1 MKRIFLTLFLVIVV
15 ASINESS
22 FASVNID
29 WTENEVEFIKNN
41 PVINIGVDPQFLP
54 FEFIDEDGNHA
65 GIAADYLELIS
76 KLTGLKFKLHEDL
89 SWVDAYDLAV
99 EKKIDLLPAIGKTKE
114 RENYFRFSKPYY
126 FFKRVLVTKQENS
139 QISGIEDLDGHTVAV
154 QKNSSHH
161 SYLLDYNKINLSL
174 YNSVEAALTA
184 VMTGEEIA
192 FIGNLATTNYL
203 IRTHG
208 ITDLR
213 FVSFEAEHLQALY
226 FAVRDDWPIL
236 VDILDK
242 AMDYI
247 SEEEKADIKNKWIDI
262 DTDYDYEPI
271 LKIVRIILILLA
283 IVVIVSYFWIRRL
296 QSEIN
301 RRKTIQI
308 ELEGSNQKV
317 YETNKQLSIA
327 NKELEK
333 ISMVD
338 GLTNISNR
346 RYFDNFLQKVWG
358 INARESFPLALLM
371 IDIDRFKN
379 YNDKYGHLEG
389 DKCLKEVAKEI
400 NNTVKRKGDFVAR
413 YGGEE
418 FVVLLSNTSIDGAI
432 ILAEKIRI
440 NIEDLVIKN
449 DGLASSV
456 TVSIGVASMIGVVDA
471 PPNKLIEAADQ
482 ALYQAKKEGRNR
494 VVKFD
499 IR

>member
-1 MKRIFLTLFLVIVV
+1 
-15 ASINESS
+15 
-22 FASVNID
+22 
-29 WTENEVEFIKNN
+29 
-41 PVINIGVDPQFLP
+41 
-54 FEFIDEDGNHA
+54 
-65 GIAADYLELIS
+65 
-76 KLTGLKFKLHEDL
+76 
-89 SWVDAYDLAV
+89 
-99 EKKIDLLPAIGKTKE
+99 
-114 RENYFRFSKPYY
+114 
-126 FFKRVLVTKQENS
+126 
-139 QISGIEDLDGHTVAV
+139 
-154 QKNSSHH
+154 
-161 SYLLDYNKINLSL
+161 
-174 YNSVEAALTA
+174 
-184 VMTGEEIA
+184 
-192 FIGNLATTNYL
+192 
-203 IRTHG
+203 
-208 ITDLR
+208 
-213 FVSFEAEHLQALY
+213 
-226 FAVRDDWPIL
+226 
-236 VDILDK
+236 
-242 AMDYI
+242 
-247 SEEEKADIKNKWIDI
+247 
-262 DTDYDYEPI
+262 